1 MGKRLAPTFGLF
13 LLAPMIGEFLLGNI
27 SIRELPALFVLA
39 PMYGGGAL
47 LIRELARRTGRG
59 WPTILLLG
67 CAYGLV
73 EAGMFDGSLFN
84 PSFEGLDFTA
94 TYVSALGIS
103 ATNTLHFVVGHAVWS
118 IAVPI
123 ALVEALVPTR
133 RTTPWLGNI
142 GLAVTA
148 VVYLLGGLVVL
159 NWSRETGNYQ
169 TSPAQFAGTALVVAV
184 LVVVAFRLGRT
195 PVGTGAAS
203 APRPLA
209 VGVGAFVASSLFQLT
224 PETWPGVAVAVVF
237 LLATAAV
244 VVRLSRRAD
253 WGDRNRLALAGGVL
267 PTYMWL
273 AFVVASLKGQTD
285 PLSLAGNVVFAAVA
299 LALLLVALRRSA
311 AAESRRATPWSPL
324 GGIVDGGEP
333 ATAPER

>member
-1 MGKRLAPTFGLF
+1 MGKRLVPALGLF
-13 LLAPMIGEFLLGNI
+13 LLAPMTGEFLLGNI
-27 SIRELPALFVLA
+27 SIRDVAALLFLA

-47 LIRELARRTGRG
+47 LIRELTRRTGRG

-123 ALVEALVPTR
+123 ALVEALVPER
-133 RTTPWLGNI
+133 RTTPWLGI
-142 GLAVTA
+142 PGLVVTA
-148 VVYLLGGLVVL
+148 VVYLLGGFLVW
-159 NWSRETGNYQ
+159 NWSTQSGNYM
-169 TSPAQFAGTALVVAV
+169 TSPAQLAGTVLVAVV
-184 LVVVAFRLGRT
+184 LVVIAFRLGRT
-195 PVGTGAAS
+195 PAGNVPRPV
-203 APRPLA
+203 PRPLA
-209 VGVGAFVASSLFQLT
+209 VGVGAFVASSLFSLM
-224 PETWPGVAVAVVF
+224 PETWPGVALSVVL

-244 VVRLSRRAD
+244 IVRLSRRAD
-253 WGDRNRLALAGGVL
+253 WDDRHRLALAGGVL

-285 PLSLAGNVVFAAVA
+285 PLSLAGNVVFAVVTVGILVVA
-299 LALLLVALRRSA
+299 MRRTA
-311 AAESRRATPWSPL
+311 TARSRLATP
-324 GGIVDGGEP
+324 V
-333 ATAPER
+333 

>member
-1 MGKRLAPTFGLF
+1 MRRYLSVAALLVLAPLV
-13 LLAPMIGEFLLGNI
+13 GEYLLGNL
-27 SIRELPALFVLA
+27 SVRVLPALPFLI
-39 PMYGGGAL
+39 PLYGGGAL
-47 LIRELARRTGRG
+47 LIRELTRRTGRG

-103 ATNTLHFVVGHAVWS
+103 ATNALHFVVGHAVWS

-133 RTTPWLGNI
+133 RTTPWLGKV

-148 VVYLLGGLVVL
+148 VVYLLGGLLVL
-159 NWSRETGNYQ
+159 NWSRRTGNYV
-169 TSPAQFAGTALVVAV
+169 TSPAQLAGTALVVAV
-184 LVVVAFRLGRT
+184 LVVIAFRLGRT
-195 PVGTGAAS
+195 PAGTGATP

-209 VGVGAFVASSLFQLT
+209 VGVGAFVASSLFSLA
-224 PETWPGVAVAVVF
+224 PETWPGVVVAAV
-237 LLATAAV
+237 LLLVTAAV
-244 VVRLSRRAD
+244 VVRWSRRAD
-253 WGDRNRLALAGGVL
+253 WDDRHRLALAGGVL

-285 PLSLAGNVVFAAVA
+285 PLSLAGNVVFAVVTVGILVVA
-299 LALLLVALRRSA
+299 MRRTA
-311 AAESRRATPWSPL
+311 TARSRLATP
-324 GGIVDGGEP
+324 V
-333 ATAPER
+333 